1 MAKESPKAQI
11 TPTTTIHVERGEQ
24 FLALAQGIV
33 DGFVGLL
40 RYLAF
45 IATAEIA
52 LAELSRTEYE
62 QINWEKSARSSEE
75 QFFDDSRADFENLS
89 RRLVLV
95 HSITLVDAFISD
107 ITTLLVV
114 THPEVVA
121 QDVEMKLSDL
131 ITLDSIDDAVNKL
144 IKLKI
149 RSISNGSIR
158 KRLQF
163 IRKSFGLR
171 IEISEAKYK
180 SLEKYIAIR
189 NTAIHNWG
197 PYEIAWTR
205 RGPVLEGIF
214 GSGTKIN
221 VTDEV
226 AHEALSLL
234 MHMAASVVDGTAAAF
249 TLGDDPRL
257 RKIVSWLNEG
267 GIRKSKVLTE

>member
-1 MAKESPKAQI
+1 MAKKNPKAQI
-11 TPTTTIHVERGEQ
+11 ATVATIHVNRGEQ

-52 LAELSRTEYE
+52 LAELSRAEYE
-62 QINWEKSARSSEE
+62 QINWEKSARSPEDH
-75 QFFDDSRADFENLS
+75 FFDESRADFENLS

-114 THPEVVA
+114 TYPEVVA

-131 ITLDSIDDAVNKL
+131 IALDSIDDAVNKL

-158 KRLQF
+158 KRVQF
-163 IRKSFGLR
+163 IRKSFGLH
-171 IEISEAKYK
+171 IEISEAKYR

-189 NTAIHNWG
+189 NAAIHNWG

-205 RGPVLEGIF
+205 CGPVLEGVF
-214 GSGTKIN
+214 GSGTKFN

-226 AHEALSLL
+226 PHEALSLL
-234 MHMAASVVDGTAAAF
+234 MRMAASVVDGTATAF
-249 TLGDDPRL
+249 SLGDDPRL
-257 RKIVSWLNEG
+257 RKIVSWLDEG
-267 GIRKSKVLTE
+267 GIRRSKVATE